1 MNYRTRRQGAPN
13 AFRKCEK
20 CGQKATFEVFTSPDD
35 PTYLCVTHTR
45 ALAQRRRS
53 VATIDSD
60 EMGRPVGY
68 PRYYELK
75 ESGSRKPA

>member
-1 MNYRTRRQGAPN
+1 MNHGTRHQGARN

-20 CGQKATFEVFTSPDD
+20 CEQKATFEVFTSPED

-45 ALAQRRRS
+45 ELAQRRRS